1 MQLNLNYFINN
12 LFATAL
18 NVETL
23 LHCELPLVGKTTP
36 LLSSPTFPIPGS
48 NEALNK
54 EPESVDIEEEQQPL
68 PPSSDM
74 QDVEE
79 EKAVEEA
86 NQAVL
91 YYTPDEEELEHRELP
106 DKNETEKVDDVESSP
121 NYVPP
126 FNNPVYPNSLSTL
139 DSVTGTL

>member
-1 MQLNLNYFINN
+1 M
-12 LFATAL
+12 
-18 NVETL
+18 
-23 LHCELPLVGKTTP
+23 GKTTP
-36 LLSSPTFPIPGS
+36 LLPSPTFPIPGS
-48 NEALNK
+48 SETLNK
-54 EPESVDIEEEQQPL
+54 DSESVETEEEQPLL
-68 PPSSDM
+68 PPPSEV

-106 DKNETEKVDDVESSP
+106 DKNEAEKVDDVESSP

-139 DSVTGTL
+139 DSVTGMS